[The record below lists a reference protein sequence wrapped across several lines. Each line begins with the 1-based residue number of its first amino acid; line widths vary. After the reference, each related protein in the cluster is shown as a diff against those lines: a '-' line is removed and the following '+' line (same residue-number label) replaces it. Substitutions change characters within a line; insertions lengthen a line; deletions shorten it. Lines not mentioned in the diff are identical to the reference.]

1 MHLFNNT
8 VRESMRNFMRNEK
21 SAWLGQIEL
30 PMEIHDKLKLLN
42 KINKSHKTYV
52 NIVESGFYEI

>member
-8 VRESMRNFMRNEK
+8 VHESMRNFMRNEK

-30 PMEIHDKLKLLN
+30 PMEIYDKAKLLN
-42 KINKSHKTYV
+42 KTNHIKTYV
-52 NIVESGFYEI
+52 NIVESGLYEI